1 MGFSPES
8 PMLPAEPRLEV
19 TVPAAPSPRLAGRRG
34 LTGPW
39 LVDALLRGWAAGP
52 AGREQKNP

>member
-1 MGFSPES
+1 MGFSLES
-8 PMLPAEPRLEV
+8 PMLPAEPRLEA

-52 AGREQKNP
+52 AG